1 MHCVLPVLGICVRL
15 VVARLRGPNQ
25 LECEIYG
32 IRYMK
37 LSEWNMFKLN
47 SIRILILSIWWLKR
61 YLNMLFKLLLLF
73 YIYPSSWLD
82 KSLLEKEA
90 LQKLLSRSRTHP
102 GNSGKIGMWYDMERV
117 KKTES
122 KVDLCLDPPQS
133 PHSLHTALKQANM
146 HMDRSCPTQSHL
158 SPGRHTTNVPSKGNE
173 VWSSLSWPLIRTP
186 PL

>member
-1 MHCVLPVLGICVRL
+1 
-15 VVARLRGPNQ
+15 
-25 LECEIYG
+25 
-32 IRYMK
+32 
-37 LSEWNMFKLN
+37 MFILK

-122 KVDLCLDPPQS
+122 KVDLCLDPPNPPIPFTLHWNKQTCIWIVPV
-133 PHSLHTALKQANM
+133 PHRVTWVQA
-146 HMDRSCPTQSHL
+146 DTQLMFPVRVMKFDHL
-158 SPGRHTTNVPSKGNE
+158 YRDPWSGLLPSSVRNE
-173 VWSSLSWPLIRTP
+173 PSFTSQRVIGGY
-186 PL
+186 